1 MSISIVEFQ
10 NVSRSLTSRGLLVGQ
25 NAFTLGSDALKQAAD
40 YLGDAAAKVSTPVE
54 VVVVDVDVLDETAEA
69 AEAAEAAPE
78 DEAQL
83 PS

>member
-54 VVVVDVDVLDETAEA
+54 VVVVDVLDETAEA
-69 AEAAEAAPE
+69 AEAAEAVPE

>member
-10 NVSRSLTSRGLLVGQ
+10 NVSRSLASQGLLVGQ

-40 YLGDAAAKVSTPVE
+40 YLGDAASKVSAPVE
-54 VVVVDVDVLDETAEA
+54 VVVVDVLDETAEA